1 MLTLYCISF
10 FVKPKLNP
18 LYGHLVTNH
27 SMQLICEGWWVGT
40 IMYYAGTMCW
50 YCAGMCRYC
59 AGMCRYCAGIVQ
71 VLCKYVQVLCTH
83 SVSRYTLHSAEDSF
97 TARSPELVSSD
108 LHLTIHKMHI
118 WAFANSHFT
127 LHICE
132 LGHRALNCGLCL
144 TLQMRMSKKWSG

>member
-1 MLTLYCISF
+1 MRVGGWVLLCT
-10 FVKPKLNP
+10 
-18 LYGHLVTNH
+18 
-27 SMQLICEGWWVGT
+27 MQVLCVG
-40 IMYYAGTMCW
+40 IVQVCVGIVQVCV
-50 YCAGMCRYC
+50 
-59 AGMCRYCAGIVQ
+59 GIVQ
-71 VLCKYVQVLCTH
+71 VLCRYCASMCRYCAHIQFRDTLCTAQ
-83 SVSRYTLHSAEDSF
+83 RIPLL
-97 TARSPELVSSD
+97 PELVSSD

>member
-59 AGMCRYCAGIVQ
+59 AGIVQ

-97 TARSPELVSSD
+97 TARTGE
-108 LHLTIHKMHI
+108 
-118 WAFANSHFT
+118 FRFT
-127 LHICE
+127 LDNSQNAYLGICQFTFHIAH
-132 LGHRALNCGLCL
+132 L
-144 TLQMRMSKKWSG
+144 